1 MKKFINK
8 LLLLSFISLL
18 PNLLVGLIRLL
29 MNDDM
34 IPFSLN
40 ISKDFE
46 LLAKKRESI
55 YTFKKLPPP
64 INDMSNRPVRD
75 DSLIRCIDRYGSSN
89 VQRNPA
95 PIILYIGDSF
105 FEDPRMNTIDGL
117 QSQTNHIFNKNVS
130 YNIGNTGNSGF
141 QVYNE
146 LINNGFIRKPRLIVF
161 EVVERHAASIFKK
174 APRQL
179 INNEI
184 KTKKYNYF
192 FADFILG
199 NNFNELA
206 HSKIFKRGR
215 SVIGTPKYLDQNT
228 IWFMNNKLTIFRDT
242 ITNALVD
249 SMIVIRDHLKKDSV
263 DIVFVIAPD
272 KESVY
277 PDIYGKSNLLKVHEA
292 MLDRGIAFI
301 NMHTEMENK
310 GMMYYYDGD
319 THWNNEA
326 ISLLIHKLNPH
337 FQKYVN
343 FQTR

>member
-1 MKKFINK
+1 MKKFINQ

-40 ISKDFE
+40 LSKDFE
-46 LLAKKRESI
+46 LHAKKRESI
-55 YTFKKLPPP
+55 YSFNKLPPP
-64 INDMSNRPVRD
+64 INDMSNRPVSD
-75 DSLIRCIDRYGSSN
+75 DSLIRSLDRYGSSN
-89 VQRNPA
+89 IQRNPA
-95 PIILYIGDSF
+95 PVILYIGDSF

-117 QSQTNHIFNKNVS
+117 QSQTNHLFNKNVS

-146 LINNGFIRKPRLIVF
+146 LINSGFIRKPRLIVF
-161 EVVERHAASIFKK
+161 EVVERHAASIFRK
-174 APRQL
+174 ATSQL

-199 NNFNELA
+199 NNFNELV

-215 SVIGTPKYLDQNT
+215 SVTGTPKYLGQDT
-228 IWFMNNKLTIFRDT
+228 VWFMNNKLTNFSDT
-242 ITNALVD
+242 IANALAD
-249 SMIVIRDHLKKDSV
+249 SMIVIRDHLKKESV
-263 DIVFVIAPD
+263 DIIFVIAPD
-272 KESVY
+272 KESLY
-277 PDIYGKSNLLKVHEA
+277 PEIYGKSNLLKLHKA
-292 MLDRGIAFI
+292 MLDRGIDFI

-310 GMMYYYDGD
+310 GKLYYYDGD
-319 THWNNEA
+319 THWNKEA
-326 ISLLIHKLNPH
+326 IMLLINKLNPH
-337 FQKYVN
+337 FQKYGS
-343 FQTR
+343 F